1 MSWIFVAIGA
11 YFLTAVNSVVDKYLL
26 HRTDPHPVA
35 YAFYVGIFSIF
46 TLILTPFGFEW
57 PGLSQA
63 FVALSVG
70 VVFLCALIAF
80 FTALKADEA
89 SRIVALVGG
98 FTPIFILIFSA
109 ILLQSTLDSHE
120 YYALAFLVAGG
131 VLISFRKSKT
141 CGIFELHKY
150 ECARSAEIA
159 ILSSVFFALFFVL
172 AKFTFNSQEFVSGFV
187 WTRIGSFLAALLLL
201 LVPATRAHIFHTT
214 KTASAKIG
222 ALFIANKT
230 LAGIS
235 FFLLN
240 YAIFLGN
247 IAIVNALE
255 GAKYLFVLI
264 MAYYFSTR
272 MPHILREQVTP
283 LVVVQKVGAIALI
296 CAGLF
301 VLAMA

>member
-1 MSWIFVAIGA
+1 MPWLFIAIGA

-46 TLILTPFGFEW
+46 TLILTPFGLDW
-57 PGLSQA
+57 PGYSQA
-63 FVALSVG
+63 FAALSVG
-70 VVFLCALIAF
+70 AVFLCALIAF

-98 FTPIFILIFSA
+98 ITPIFILIFSA
-109 ILLQSTLDSHE
+109 FLLETPFVTHE
-120 YYALAFLVAGG
+120 YYALALLVAGG
-131 VLISFRKSKT
+131 VLISFRRSKT

-150 ECARSAEIA
+150 ECVRSTEIA
-159 ILSSVFFALFFVL
+159 LLSSVLFALFFVL
-172 AKFTFNSQEFVSGFV
+172 AKFVFSNQEFISGFV

-201 LVPATRAHIFHTT
+201 LIPAARAHIFHTT
-214 KTASAKIG
+214 KTAGAKAG

-230 LAGIS
+230 LAGVS

-255 GAKYLFVLI
+255 GVKYLFVLI
-264 MAYYFSTR
+264 LAYYFSTR

-283 LVVVQKVGAIALI
+283 LVVAQKVGAVALI

-301 VLAMA
+301 ILAMA

>member
-1 MSWIFVAIGA
+1 MSWLFIAIGA

-46 TLILTPFGFEW
+46 TLVLTPFGFEW
-57 PGLSQA
+57 PGVSQA
-63 FVALSVG
+63 LIALSVG
-70 VVFLCALIAF
+70 AVFLCALIAF

-98 FTPIFILIFSA
+98 FTPIFILIFSD
-109 ILLQSTLDSHE
+109 LLLGTVFSARE
-120 YYALAFLVAGG
+120 YYALALLIAGG

-150 ECARSAEIA
+150 ECVRSTEIA

-172 AKFTFNSQEFVSGFV
+172 AKFTFNGQEFVSGFV

-201 LVPATRAHIFHTT
+201 FIPAARAHIFHTT
-214 KTASAKIG
+214 KTAGAKVG
-222 ALFIANKT
+222 ALFVANKT

-255 GAKYLFVLI
+255 GVKYLFVLV

-283 LVVVQKVGAIALI
+283 LIITQKVGAVALI
-296 CAGLF
+296 FAGLF
-301 VLAMA
+301 VLAMV